1 MLWVTKYTDALND
14 GIVVI
19 MVSERAL
26 NYTQKALRYGTG
38 PITYPLRVDL
48 FICKMGV
55 ITVYWIIV

>member
-1 MLWVTKYTDALND
+1 MLCMIKCTGALND
-14 GIVVI
+14 GIVVF